1 MIKHYRKKP
10 VVVETIEWD
19 GKKSTF
25 EKIKKWNKNT
35 TVNNDILYI
44 PTLEGIMKAQL
55 TDIIIKGVKGEIYP
69 CRQDIFHET
78 YEEV

>member
-1 MIKHYRKKP
+1 MIKYYRKKP

-19 GKKSTF
+19 GKYSTF
-25 EKIKKWNKNT
+25 EEIKKWNK
-35 TVNNDILYI
+35 DIAIYDSSLFI
-44 PTLEGIMKAQL
+44 KTLEGEMEAHL

-69 CRQDIFHET
+69 CKEDIFHET